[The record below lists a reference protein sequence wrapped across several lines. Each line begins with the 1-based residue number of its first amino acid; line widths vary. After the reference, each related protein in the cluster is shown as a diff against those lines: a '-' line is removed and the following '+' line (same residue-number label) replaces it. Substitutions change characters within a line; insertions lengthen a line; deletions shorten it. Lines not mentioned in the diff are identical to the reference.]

1 MFAMMRTRGQ
11 IVVIDPKT
19 ELVMVQTAVR
29 NNFEI
34 APSLTEAFT
43 LWRGV
48 FAPLTD

>member
-11 IVVIDPKT
+11 IVV
-19 ELVMVQTAVR
+19 VQTAVR